1 MKKKYKHIWR
11 LKSEQGHL
19 TVDTDSFIWGFP
31 RKLERGYEK
40 FNIFLWAVWVMSILK
55 LLRLVQFLRL
65 CVIAFV

>member
-1 MKKKYKHIWR
+1 MMKKYKHIWR

-31 RKLERGYEK
+31 RKL
-40 FNIFLWAVWVMSILK
+40 NIFLWAVWVMSILK
-55 LLRLVQFLRL
+55 LLRLVPFLRL